1 MKNIFK
7 ILPISESEWN
17 EYWNKVNFNN
27 LTQCFEYGV
36 SKSINTSW
44 TQLNYLIKSDNGNDL
59 GVVQV
64 LKKRFLFLDIFR
76 INRGPLLLDENINNE
91 NIFLK
96 YEILNFLKANIT
108 NNLFSFFFV
117 APEIEN
123 SNTFFKFN
131 FFKRKNKISYG
142 SSRINLKESE
152 ENLLMNINSKW
163 RNMLRKSEKTGI
175 IIEKSNLDKENLAFL
190 LKFYNESQKK
200 NNFIGVPN
208 TVLKSLASQSSET
221 YNFNYY
227 VSKSP
232 ENNQIIG
239 ILVSIRHGS
248 TSTYLIG
255 ASDSDGRKYN
265 ANYAMLWAAILNSKK
280 NGCLWYDLGGINENT
295 TVGIKRF
302 KTRLNGQNYSLVGEY
317 WSFKLF

>member
-1 MKNIFK
+1 MKKFK
-7 ILPISESEWN
+7 ILEVNKNEWN
-17 EYWNKVNFNN
+17 EYWNILNFNN
-27 LTQCFEYGV
+27 LNQNFEYGV
-36 SKSINTSW
+36 SKTIKSGW
-44 TQLNYLIKSDNGNDL
+44 TQLNYLIKSDSGFDL

-76 INRGPLLLDENINNE
+76 INRGPLLFNN
-91 NIFLK
+91 NLTDKDRFLSF
-96 YEILNFLKANIT
+96 EILNFLKADIS

-123 SNTFFKFN
+123 SNIFPKFN
-131 FFKRKNKISYG
+131 FFKRKNKTSYG
-142 SSRINLKESE
+142 SSRINLSKSE
-152 ENLLMNINSKW
+152 DDLLMNVNSKW
-163 RNMLRKSEKTGI
+163 RNMLRKSEKMGVL
-175 IIEKSNLDKENLAFL
+175 IEKSNLDKENLSFL
-190 LKFYNESQKK
+190 IKFYNESQRK
-200 NNFIGVPN
+200 NNFKGIAN
-208 TVLKSLASQSSET
+208 SVLKSLSNQSSET

-255 ASDSDGRKYN
+255 ATNIEGRKYN

-280 NGCLWYDLGGINENT
+280 KGCLWYDLGGINENT
-295 TVGIKRF
+295 TEGIKRF
-302 KTRLNGQNYSLVGEY
+302 KTRLNGEAYNLIGEY
-317 WSFKLF
+317 WSFKMF